1 MQMPRICREM
11 SWSTA
16 VFLGG
21 AVFIVIEE
29 TAKKVIKQIGVT
41 YGLPAMVGSL
51 GICLCCV
58 PCIFLCVTWC
68 CCCAIEFRNGSG
80 QGVVNGPLPPMVAS
94 EAAPQ
99 YYQGPEPVVFVM
111 AQVVGQEGKRNEQ
124 IA

>member
-41 YGLPAMVGSL
+41 YGLPAM
-51 GICLCCV
+51 
-58 PCIFLCVTWC
+58 
-68 CCCAIEFRNGSG
+68 
-80 QGVVNGPLPPMVAS
+80 GVVNGPLPPMVAS